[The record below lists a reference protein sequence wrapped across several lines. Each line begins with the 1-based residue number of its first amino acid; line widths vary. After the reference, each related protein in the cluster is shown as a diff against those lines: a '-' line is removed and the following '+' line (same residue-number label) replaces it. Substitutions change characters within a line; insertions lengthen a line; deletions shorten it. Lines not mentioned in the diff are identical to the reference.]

1 MKISDILE
9 RVNPA
14 FSFEFFPPKDDDGF
28 SKLFKTIDNLKTW
41 NPAFVSVTYGAGGST
56 RSKTIDLVGRIK
68 KEIGLESM
76 AHLTCVGHS
85 ANEINSVLKS
95 IENQNVD
102 NVLALRGDPPQGEK
116 KFIKQEI
123 GFGYASEL
131 VEFTNKKFSFCIG
144 VAGYPEKHPE
154 SSDRKQ
160 DLMHLKEKVSAG
172 ASFIITQLFFENKFY
187 FDFVDDLRS
196 IGIKVPIIPG
206 IMPIL
211 NLKQVKR
218 FTKMCGATI
227 PIDLMTRL
235 ESVQGDPEAI
245 NEIGIDHATKQCRD
259 LLKKGAPGIHFY
271 TLNQSRATLSVL
283 ERLKSD
289 SSIIK

>member
-76 AHLTCVGHS
+76 AHLTCVGHN
-85 ANEINSVLKS
+85 ANEINSVLTS

-116 KFIKQEI
+116 KFIKPES

-131 VEFTNKKFSFCIG
+131 VEFANKKFSFCIG

-154 SSDRKQ
+154 SRDRKQ
-160 DLMHLKEKVSAG
+160 DLMHLKEKISAG

-187 FDFVDDLRS
+187 FNFVDDLRA
-196 IGIKVPIIPG
+196 IGINVPIIPG

-211 NLKQVKR
+211 NLKQTKR

-235 ESVQGDPEAI
+235 ESVQSDPEAI

-259 LLKKGAPGIHFY
+259 LLKNGAPGIHFY

-283 ERLKSD
+283 ECLKSD

>member
-28 SKLFKTIDNLKTW
+28 SRLFKTIDNLKTW

-76 AHLTCVGHS
+76 AHLTCVGHN
-85 ANEINSVLKS
+85 ANEINSVLTS

-116 KFIKQEI
+116 TFIKPES

-131 VEFTNKKFSFCIG
+131 VEFANKKFSFCIG

-154 SSDRKQ
+154 SRDRKQ
-160 DLMHLKEKVSAG
+160 DLMHLKEKISAG
-172 ASFIITQLFFENKFY
+172 ASFVITQLFFENKFY
-187 FDFVDDLRS
+187 FDFVDDLHA
-196 IGIKVPIIPG
+196 IGINVPIIPG

-211 NLKQVKR
+211 NLKQTKK

-227 PIDLMTRL
+227 PVDLMTRL
-235 ESVQGDPEAI
+235 ESVQSDPEAI

-259 LLKKGAPGIHFY
+259 LLKNGAPGIHFY

-283 ERLKSD
+283 ECLKSD

>member
-9 RVNPA
+9 QVKPA

-28 SKLFKTIDNLKTW
+28 SKLFKAIDNLKTW

-95 IENQNVD
+95 IENENID
-102 NVLALRGDPPQGEK
+102 NVLALRGDPPQGETI
-116 KFIKQEI
+116 FIKPES

-131 VEFTNKKFSFCIG
+131 VVFTNKNFSFCIG
-144 VAGYPEKHPE
+144 VAGYPETHPE

-160 DLMHLKEKVSAG
+160 DLMHLKEKINAG
-172 ASFIITQLFFENKFY
+172 ASYIITQLFFDNKFY
-187 FDFVDDLRS
+187 FDFVDDLRA
-196 IGIKVPIIPG
+196 IGVNVPIIPG

-211 NLKQVKR
+211 NLKQTKR

-227 PIDLMTRL
+227 PKALMASL
-235 ESVQGDPEAI
+235 ESVQSDPEAI
-245 NEIGIDHATKQCRD
+245 SEIGIDHATKQCRD

-283 ERLKSD
+283 ERLKND
-289 SSIIK
+289 STITK